1 PPAEPPREV
10 PLVCGPVRMLLASHE
25 VYVHDRPVFFPRKEF
40 EVLELLVR
48 NQGRVMMRQQ
58 IIDHVWGAD
67 YTGDTKTLD
76 VHIKRIRA
84 KIEPDPSKP
93 RILTTLR
100 GLGYKIDDPAR
111 V

>member
-1 PPAEPPREV
+1 
-10 PLVCGPVRMLLASHE
+10 M
-25 VYVHDRPVFFPRKEF
+25 HDRSVFCPRKEF
-40 EVLELLVR
+40 EVLELRVR